1 MTYKLRHV
9 VVLLLSLG
17 MGAAA
22 MYVDMN
28 PWYRIV
34 VAGFLLLPILYGAQ
48 GLGIP
53 KLLNAQPDDTVRHR
67 QFGVLRAQVIQLLDL
82 VRRLNWLNVDLER
95 GVRQED
101 DVKEEIAHAEQRLD
115 EILTEIRN
123 VAGRPSQDTEVREE
137 TEDFYLHQSA
147 QEES

>member
-1 MTYKLRHV
+1 
-9 VVLLLSLG
+9 
-17 MGAAA
+17 

-34 VAGFLLLPILYGAQ
+34 VAGFLLLPILYGAE

-53 KLLNAQPDDTVRHR
+53 KLLNPLPEDTVRHR

-95 GVRQED
+95 GVRKED
-101 DVKEEIAHAEQRLD
+101 DVKVEIAHAEQRLD
-115 EILTEIRN
+115 EILAEIRS
-123 VAGRPSQDTEVREE
+123 VAGRPSQDTEVHEE
-137 TEDFYLHQSA
+137 REDFSPHQSA
-147 QEES
+147 QEQA